1 MSAGKHS
8 NILYYDGKEA
18 TVKTDLRVLFLAAEA
33 DPFIKIGGLG
43 DVAGS
48 LPPALRALSSSELN
62 VDVRV
67 VLPFYQAIQRQDYP
81 FKPAATFSI
90 EHANGALRADVFQLD
105 MDGVPFYLINGD
117 PISSDAPVYTPDT
130 SVDGFKFTFFS
141 LAALELTRQINW
153 APDILH
159 ANDWH
164 TSPAVYALAR
174 IRSEDSFFHRT
185 AAILGLH
192 NLPYLGIGAG
202 PAMWAFGLPPA
213 AGEELPLWARHV
225 PLALGLISADK
236 IIAVSPHYAQ
246 EILTPE
252 FGSGLHEYLQ
262 DHQDRITGILNG
274 LDGERW
280 NPATDI
286 VLPFRYGIDSLPLRQ
301 KNKTALQ
308 NEFDLKADL
317 RVPLFAMVNRMDY
330 QKGVD
335 LVPNALR
342 QIANQP
348 WQAIILGTGDPALE
362 AAARRLE
369 SEFPNR
375 VRAAIRFDAALSRR
389 IYGGAD
395 ALLIPSRYEPCG
407 LTQMIAMRYGCIPV
421 ARATGG
427 LADTIIDR
435 QPESGNTGYLFD
447 AATPEALAAALSRV
461 LERFSLQ
468 KDWEV
473 IQRNGM
479 RQDFSWERS
488 AKMYLQEYQEVLPAS

>member
-1 MSAGKHS
+1 M
-8 NILYYDGKEA
+8 
-18 TVKTDLRVLFLAAEA
+18 KTDLRVLFLAAEA
-33 DPFIKIGGLG
+33 DPFVKIGGLG

-67 VLPFYQAIQRQDYP
+67 VIPFYQAIQRQDFP
-81 FKPAATFSI
+81 FKPVTTFYI
-90 EHANGALRADVFQLD
+90 EHANGALRADVFQME

-117 PISSDAPVYTPDT
+117 PISSDAPVYTPDAA
-130 SVDGFKFTFFS
+130 VDGFKFTFFS
-141 LAALELTRQINW
+141 LAALELTREIDW

-164 TSPAVYALAR
+164 TSPAVYALSRAR
-174 IRSEDSFFHRT
+174 HGDTFFRHT
-185 AAILGLH
+185 AAVLGLH

-202 PAMWAFGLPPA
+202 PAMWAFGLPPTA
-213 AGEELPLWARHV
+213 SDELPEWARHV

-236 IIAVSPHYAQ
+236 IIAVSPHYAE

-262 DHQDRITGILNG
+262 AHQDRISGILNG

-286 VLPFRYGIDSLPLRQ
+286 VLPFNYNLESLSIRQ

-308 NEFDLKADL
+308 QEFDLNEDTG
-317 RVPLFAMVNRMDY
+317 VPLFAMINRMDY

-342 QIANQP
+342 QLANP
-348 WQAIILGTGDPALE
+348 SWQAIILGTGDPALE

-369 SEFPNR
+369 AEFPNQ

-395 ALLIPSRYEPCG
+395 ALMIPSRYEPCG
-407 LTQMIAMRYGCIPV
+407 LTQMIAMRYGCVPV

-427 LADTIIDR
+427 LADTIIDGGI
-435 QPESGNTGYLFD
+435 ESKNNGYLFE
-447 AATPEALAAALSRV
+447 AATPEALAGALSRV
-461 LERFSLQ
+461 LERFSSQKGWETLQ
-468 KDWEV
+468 L
-473 IQRNGM
+473 NGM

-488 AKMYLQEYQEVLPAS
+488 AQKYLQAYQELLPAGEDKVETEFDDQQRTSH

>member
-1 MSAGKHS
+1 MKA
-8 NILYYDGKEA
+8 
-18 TVKTDLRVLFLAAEA
+18 DLRVLFLAAEA

-48 LPPALRALSSSELN
+48 LPPALRALSTPDLN

-67 VLPFYQAIQRQDYP
+67 VIPFYQAIQRQDYP
-81 FKPAATFSI
+81 FRPTATFSI
-90 EHANGALRADVFQLD
+90 THANGKLRADVYQVELE
-105 MDGVPFYLINGD
+105 GVPVYLVNGD
-117 PISSDAPVYTPDT
+117 PISAEAPVYTPDT
-130 SVDGFKFTFFS
+130 AIDGFKFTFFS
-141 LAALELTRQINW
+141 LAALELARQLDW

-164 TSPAVYALAR
+164 TSPAVYSLAR
-174 IRSEDSFFHRT
+174 SRAADAFFHHT
-185 AAILGLH
+185 AIVLGLH

-202 PAMWAFGLPPA
+202 QAMWSFGLPPA
-213 AGEELPLWARHV
+213 EGTELPEWARHV

-252 FGSGLHEYLQ
+252 FGSGLYEYLRA
-262 DHQDRITGILNG
+262 HQDKITGVLNG
-274 LDGERW
+274 LDGSRW
-280 NPATDI
+280 NPATDT
-286 VLPFRYGIDSLPLRQ
+286 VLAYNYDLETLPDRQ

-308 NEFDLKADL
+308 KEFGLKQNL
-317 RVPLFAMVNRMDY
+317 RTPLLAMVNRMDY

-342 QIANQP
+342 HVADLP

-369 SEFPNR
+369 AEYPDR
-375 VRAAIRFDAALSRR
+375 IRAAIRFDAALSRQ
-389 IYGGAD
+389 IYAGAD

-407 LTQMIAMRYGCIPV
+407 LTQMIAMRYGCVPV

-427 LADTIIDR
+427 LADTILDGE
-435 QPESGNTGYLFD
+435 PSNENTGFLFED
-447 AATPEALAAALSRV
+447 ATPEALAEALRRV
-461 LERFSLQ
+461 LRRFKSK
-468 KDWEV
+468 KDWQSL
-473 IQRNGM
+473 QRNGM
-479 RQDFSWERS
+479 RQDFSWKRS
-488 AKMYLQEYQEVLPAS
+488 AEIYLQEYKALLTDHDPSENGPLQSI

>member
-1 MSAGKHS
+1 M
-8 NILYYDGKEA
+8 
-18 TVKTDLRVLFLAAEA
+18 KTDLRVLFLAAEA

-48 LPPALRALSSSELN
+48 LPPALRALSTPDLN

-67 VLPFYQAIQRQDYP
+67 VIPFYQAIQRQDLP
-81 FKPAATFSI
+81 FRPVATYSV
-90 EHANGALRADVFQLD
+90 EHANGALRADVFQVEA
-105 MDGVPFYLINGD
+105 DGVSVYLINGD

-130 SVDGFKFTFFS
+130 AIDGFKFTFFS
-141 LAALELTRQINW
+141 LAALELTRQIDW

-164 TSPAVYALAR
+164 TSPAIYALAR
-174 IRSEDSFFHRT
+174 TRPDDPFFLHT

-213 AGEELPLWARHV
+213 AGDELPEWARHV

-236 IIAVSPHYAQ
+236 IIAVSPHYAD

-262 DHQDRITGILNG
+262 ANQGRISGILNG

-286 VLPFRYGIDSLPLRQ
+286 VLPFKYDIESLSIRQ

-308 NEFDLKADL
+308 KEFDLKEDL

-348 WQAIILGTGDPALE
+348 WQAVILGTGDSALE

-369 SEFPNR
+369 AEFPNR

-407 LTQMIAMRYGCIPV
+407 LTQMIAMRYGCVPV

-427 LADTIIDR
+427 LADTIIDTTN
-435 QPESGNTGYLFD
+435 ESENTGFLFE

-461 LERFSLQ
+461 LERFSVQKGWQSLQ
-468 KDWEV
+468 H
-473 IQRNGM
+473 NGM

-488 AKMYLQEYQEVLPAS
+488 AQKYLQEYQDVLSAR